1 MATSKTLELSIKIAG
16 RMDKSLT
23 AAINGTQ
30 SKIGSLTK
38 SMKIIEK
45 NEGKKI
51 NYNLTG
57 TKLDFADGA
66 LTLDLAR
73 YQQDDPVTRDI
84 MVDSEGYLTTGRGLY
99 YAAQVEIPA
108 RKYTETVTTAQET
121 DAQAEGGENTE
132 GMSRE
137 TVTRTPEPLDT
148 EDVTLYLFAIDGI
161 MIH

>member
-1 MATSKTLELSIKIAG
+1 
-16 RMDKSLT
+16 
-23 AAINGTQ
+23 
-30 SKIGSLTK
+30 
-38 SMKIIEK
+38 MKIIEK

-108 RKYTETVTTAQET
+108 RKYTETVTPAQET
-121 DAQAEGGENTE
+121 DAQAEDGENTE
-132 GMSRE
+132 GMNRE

-148 EDVTLYLFAIDGI
+148 EAVTL
-161 MIH
+161 

>member
-1 MATSKTLELSIKIAG
+1 M
-16 RMDKSLT
+16 T
-23 AAINGTQ
+23 AAPPPR
-30 SKIGSLTK
+30 K
-38 SMKIIEK
+38 SRTE
-45 NEGKKI
+45 NQ
-51 NYNLTG
+51 
-57 TKLDFADGA
+57 AA
-66 LTLDLAR
+66 SPPLDLAR
-73 YQQDDPVTRDI
+73 YQQDDPETRDI

-108 RKYTETVTTAQET
+108 RKYTETVTPAQET

-148 EDVTLYLFAIDGI
+148 DDVTLYLFAIDGI